1 LPGDIVSAPLF
12 NRVSSLSRT
21 LTLTHITLITFT
33 LIFVIYALSPQ
44 GSPAFSTLP
53 RAGEVVRVGLSV
65 AHTGAFA
72 NPFYPLPTGPT
83 AHNAPGYVLLFA
95 LVAKVF
101 GEGLAGAIAIWSL
114 NVGFLALQL
123 ALLPLLSER
132 LGLGVM
138 PGLLAAAFGA
148 IFQPYRV
155 LPEWESL
162 LTGALIVAL
171 AVLTVAHFQA
181 ARNWKRSG
189 LLGFLWG
196 IALLTNPQCV
206 WLLLAWPVV
215 ALWKM
220 PSVQRVRAS
229 RALAAV
235 AVGAALVCLPWF
247 IRNYEQFHAVF
258 FVRDNLGLE
267 LYTSN
272 NSCATATMLENY
284 LSRCHFKTHPN
295 VNLAVATEVLEK
307 GEIRFNQ
314 ERMHQAF
321 AWISEN
327 PRAFASLTVRRFR
340 RFWFPYLTGY
350 RYAVPSGLLTLLSF
364 FGLGAMFRK
373 QPRAAW
379 VIASVLVLY
388 PLINYVVQFEA
399 RYRYPIYWATLLP
412 AAYAVLEIPR
422 LFRKAPAGRSRV
434 VEEENELV
442 PILNRGAG
450 AEGGS

>member
-1 LPGDIVSAPLF
+1 MNGALF
-12 NRVSSLSRT
+12 SRLSRT
-21 LTLTHITLITFT
+21 LTLTQLTLIVFT
-33 LIFVIYALSPQ
+33 LIFVIYAFSPQ
-44 GSPAFSTLP
+44 GSPAFSSLP
-53 RAGEVVRVGLSV
+53 RAGEVVRVGLNV

-95 LVAKVF
+95 LVTKVF

-123 ALLPLLSER
+123 ALLPLLSQR
-132 LGLGVM
+132 LGLGVL

-162 LTGALIVAL
+162 LTGALIVSL
-171 AVLTVAHFQA
+171 AVLTVPHFQA
-181 ARNWKRSG
+181 SRNWKHSAMLG
-189 LLGFLWG
+189 LLWG
-196 IALLTNPQCV
+196 VALLTNPQCV

-215 ALWKM
+215 AVWNIS
-220 PSVQRVRAS
+220 PVQRVRAI
-229 RALAAV
+229 RAMAAV
-235 AVGAALVCLPWF
+235 AAGAALVCLPWF
-247 IRNYEQFHAVF
+247 IRNYEQFRAVF

-267 LYTSN
+267 LFTSN
-272 NSCATATMLENY
+272 NSCATPTMLENY
-284 LSRCHFKTHPN
+284 ISGCHFETHPN
-295 VNLAVATEVLEK
+295 VNAAVAAEVLEK

-327 PRAFASLTVRRFR
+327 PRAFASLTARRFL
-340 RFWFPYLTGY
+340 RFWFPYLTSY
-350 RYAVPSGLLTLLSF
+350 RYAVPCGVLTVLSF
-364 FGLGAMFRK
+364 LGLGAMFRK

-379 VIASVLVLY
+379 AIFSVLALY

-399 RYRYPIYWATLLP
+399 RYRYPIFWATLLP
-412 AAYAVLEIPR
+412 AAYAVLEVPR
-422 LFRKAPAGRSRV
+422 LFRKAPVGQLRA
-434 VEEENELV
+434 VEAKNEMV
-442 PILNRGAG
+442 PILNREAG

>member
-1 LPGDIVSAPLF
+1 MSAPLF
-12 NRVSSLSRT
+12 SRVSSLSRT
-21 LTLTHITLITFT
+21 LTLTHITLIAFT
-33 LIFVIYALSPQ
+33 LIFVIYAFSPQ

-65 AHTGAFA
+65 AHTGSFA
-72 NPFYPLPTGPT
+72 NPFYPLSTGPT

-101 GEGLAGAIAIWSL
+101 GEGLAGAIAIWAL

-148 IFQPYRV
+148 VFQPYRV

-171 AVLTVAHFQA
+171 AVLTVPHFQA
-181 ARNWKRSG
+181 PRNLKHSAMLG
-189 LLGFLWG
+189 LLWG
-196 IALLTNPQCV
+196 VALLTNPQCV

-215 ALWKM
+215 AVWSISPAPRM
-220 PSVQRVRAS
+220 RAI
-229 RALAAV
+229 RAMAAV
-235 AVGAALVCLPWF
+235 AAGAALVCFPWF

-272 NSCATATMLENY
+272 NPCATPTTLENY
-284 LSRCHFKTHPN
+284 VSRCHFKTHPN

-327 PRAFASLTVRRFR
+327 PRAFASLTARRFLR
-340 RFWFPYLTGY
+340 LWFPYLTGY
-350 RYAVPSGLLTLLSF
+350 RYAVPSGVLTVLSF

-373 QPRAAW
+373 QPLAAR

-388 PLINYVVQFEA
+388 PLINYAVQFEA

-412 AAYAVLEIPR
+412 AAYVVLEMPR
-422 LFRKAPAGRSRV
+422 FFRKAPVGQSRA
-434 VEEENELV
+434 VEEENEMV
-442 PILNRGAG
+442 PIMNREAG